1 MGCQPIIDHCTYQS
15 AVRKGR
21 PTIPAPESLAYS
33 LSISPAA
40 SMSSQMY
47 DDQVYAVSRRQSLA
61 TPPPGSRHSRVRSQ
75 SVRVSNGTVST
86 DTSVASSGRMSEATN
101 LTQPPA
107 YSKKFVV
114 VGDGGC
120 GKTCL
125 LISYSQGYF
134 PEVGFPF
141 SVFMYT

>member
-1 MGCQPIIDHCTYQS
+1 
-15 AVRKGR
+15 
-21 PTIPAPESLAYS
+21 
-33 LSISPAA
+33 
-40 SMSSQMY
+40 MSGTMY
-47 DDQVYAVSRRQSLA
+47 DDQYYATSRRHSLV
-61 TPPPGSRHSRVRSQ
+61 TPPPSTAPRHSRMRSQ

-86 DTSVASSGRMSEATN
+86 DNSMSSGRVSEATN
-101 LTQPPA
+101 ITQPPA

-134 PEVGFPF
+134 PEVSIVLRCDIHNSDKSEIRPHGI
-141 SVFMYT
+141 